1 MVALKYTRRM
11 TNLQIKPN
19 PTIEVTW
26 TTSVYDYSKSKELDV
41 IEKISKKFGVD
52 KKHINVV
59 TNLVSGTGSEE
70 IVSLRDDVIGDIQDP
85 LFQQSLFEPYLKMN
99 GTTEYDLDALL
110 DIDRQV
116 NAHIDYDSFVKAK
129 NYFIKWVKWD
139 NFLSYGE
146 NNRFDFTKYKGLVL
160 LNGEPANQSGKTTF
174 AMELIR
180 FIFFG
185 DTTKYKVQSDIF
197 NKHLPEATTVNA
209 EMCLTIDNQDYIIKR
224 VLTRPAL
231 SKRTDKSA
239 VKSSVTYYKVI
250 GDTSVELTEFN
261 KDETYNGDTVG
272 QTNKAIK
279 EAIGNADDF
288 DLSLCATSKSLDS
301 LIDKKSTERGRIF
314 ARWIGLLPL
323 EKKDEVARDIFN
335 KSIRDSLLVGKYNIE
350 TLLANNEKSIT
361 DISQLKAKQAEAE
374 GNKQVAQAKCDAE
387 QEKVKMLAGQK
398 AQIDTDLIRMDITT
412 VRHRIDSVTSEGI
425 NKKAE
430 LDATQKD
437 IEAIGDVE
445 YSIEHNDNLYKELNA
460 ATTRMSELRTKIAHN
475 NSTINALKNSEY
487 CPTCGRKYDNVDN
500 SGKIQEIEDDTAA
513 KQVELQQVE
522 STIENKKKEIAD
534 YAEKGRLYNKYNSL
548 VSKASSIQVT
558 LSNLRAELLEL
569 RAKSNA
575 YEQNKEAIDKN
586 SEIDNQIAMCEAN
599 VRAFKQQVNHY
610 TEEATM
616 YTSQIASINSNIET
630 NNELIERVK
639 KDEVTQRNW
648 KMYLDIVGKNGISK
662 MVMRRALPIINAN
675 LSKLLNGVCD
685 FDVEVVIND
694 KNEVDFELIRDGVR
708 ANLSGGSGF
717 EMTASAL
724 ALRTVLANM
733 STMGRPQ
740 FIVFDEILGRV
751 AKANYDAMHNLYN
764 RILESYNLIMQ
775 VTFITEVA
783 DWHNAIITVNKVN
796 NISKLQEEI

>member
-1 MVALKYTRRM
+1 
-11 TNLQIKPN
+11 
-19 PTIEVTW
+19 
-26 TTSVYDYSKSKELDV
+26 
-41 IEKISKKFGVD
+41 
-52 KKHINVV
+52 
-59 TNLVSGTGSEE
+59 
-70 IVSLRDDVIGDIQDP
+70 
-85 LFQQSLFEPYLKMN
+85 
-99 GTTEYDLDALL
+99 
-110 DIDRQV
+110 
-116 NAHIDYDSFVKAK
+116 
-129 NYFIKWVKWD
+129 
-139 NFLSYGE
+139 
-146 NNRFDFTKYKGLVL
+146 
-160 LNGEPANQSGKTTF
+160 
-174 AMELIR
+174 
-180 FIFFG
+180 
-185 DTTKYKVQSDIF
+185 
-197 NKHLPEATTVNA
+197 
-209 EMCLTIDNQDYIIKR
+209 
-224 VLTRPAL
+224 
-231 SKRTDKSA
+231 
-239 VKSSVTYYKVI
+239 
-250 GDTSVELTEFN
+250 
-261 KDETYNGDTVG
+261 
-272 QTNKAIK
+272 
-279 EAIGNADDF
+279 
-288 DLSLCATSKSLDS
+288 
-301 LIDKKSTERGRIF
+301 
-314 ARWIGLLPL
+314 
-323 EKKDEVARDIFN
+323 
-335 KSIRDSLLVGKYNIE
+335 
-350 TLLANNEKSIT
+350 
-361 DISQLKAKQAEAE
+361 
-374 GNKQVAQAKCDAE
+374 
-387 QEKVKMLAGQK
+387 
-398 AQIDTDLIRMDITT
+398 
-412 VRHRIDSVTSEGI
+412 
-425 NKKAE
+425 
-430 LDATQKD
+430 
-437 IEAIGDVE
+437 
-445 YSIEHNDNLYKELNA
+445 
-460 ATTRMSELRTKIAHN
+460 MSELRTKIAHN

-534 YAEKGRLYNKYNSL
+534 YAENGRLYNKYNSL

-599 VRAFKQQVNHY
+599 VRALKQQVNHY

-630 NNELIERVK
+630 NNQLIERVK
-639 KDEVTQRNW
+639 KDEITQRNW